1 VSGLVYSSPSA
12 GQVPRQ
18 NGAEQLSQR
27 LTLAF
32 PRAELGTF
40 PTPVHLLDSLS
51 AETGAEIWV
60 KRDDRSGEHYGGNHL
75 RKLEFILAAAQAAD
89 KRRVLTYSCLGSNY
103 AVAMA
108 LYGRKLGLTI
118 DVVQSYKLPTLALRR
133 NLLLTQHYGASI
145 YYAPRF
151 AGAGVR
157 IASLA
162 LRGLRQDRTLPY
174 FTHAGASTAV
184 GTLGFVAAGLE
195 LAAQIESEDCAM
207 PDRIF
212 VTVSSCG
219 TAAGLLVG
227 LGLAGMSIP
236 IIGVRV
242 VDGWM
247 ANQAHVMGLA
257 RGASRLVQRRMSLDS
272 PVTLPP
278 FTLIHDYFGGGY
290 GAASTQSKA
299 AVAAASRDGLT
310 LENTYTGKTFAAVLD
325 WANTPENRGKR
336 ALFWNTYNSVDQS
349 SALEGLDYHA
359 LPPNL
364 WTFFECEIPAD

>member
-1 VSGLVYSSPSA
+1 MSGLTYSSPC
-12 GQVPRQ
+12 GTVVPRID
-18 NGAEQLSQR
+18 GAAAIALR
-27 LTLAF
+27 LTSAC
-32 PRAELGTF
+32 PRAAFGTF
-40 PTPVHLLDSLS
+40 PTPVHVLDSLS
-51 AETGAEIWV
+51 ADAGAEIWV
-60 KRDDRSGEHYGGNHL
+60 KRDDRSGELYGGNHL
-75 RKLEFILAAAQAAD
+75 RKLEFILAAAQAAG

-108 LYGRKLGLTI
+108 LYGRQLGLTV

-133 NLLLTQHYGASI
+133 NLLLTTHYGARI
-145 YYAPRF
+145 HYAPRF
-151 AGAGVR
+151 AGAGVL

-162 LRGLRQDRTLPY
+162 LKGLRQDRKLPY

-195 LAAQIESEDCAM
+195 LAAQIESGDCPM
-207 PDRIF
+207 PDRLF

-227 LGLAGMSIP
+227 LGMAGVPIP
-236 IIGVRV
+236 LFGVRV

-247 ANQAHVMGLA
+247 ANEAHVMGLA
-257 RGASRLVQRRMSLDS
+257 RAASRLVQRRMSLGA
-272 PVTLPP
+272 PITLPQ
-278 FTLIHDYFGGGY
+278 FNLIHDYFGGGY
-290 GAASTQSKA
+290 GAASEKSKA
-299 AVAAASRDGLT
+299 AVAAASRDGLS

-325 WANTPENRGKR
+325 WAKAVGNRGKR

-349 SALEGLDYHA
+349 AALEGLDHHA

-364 WTFFECEIPAD
+364 WPFFECDISAD